1 MRTLADI
8 LFKTIASADQENKPK
23 RADEV
28 RVFYLEISC
37 VWKMTK
43 NTLDEVEYIN
53 SRLFVQGNR
62 TNVGVDQPRL
72 SINEVMDQLGVILDT
87 EQRLFRE
94 RFPGTTDST
103 VDANVNEIEHL
114 MQSLQS
120 SEDNEVEVTAHEA
133 NESNDENEL
142 KEQMKKVA
150 EIESWLRLPTEENSQ
165 HLFVNGETEHQAA
178 ENNKLSNN
186 ELSNGK
192 SFFLFR

>member
-1 MRTLADI
+1 
-8 LFKTIASADQENKPK
+8 
-23 RADEV
+23 
-28 RVFYLEISC
+28 
-37 VWKMTK
+37 MTK

-72 SINEVMDQLGVILDT
+72 SINEVIDQLGVILDT

-94 RFPGTTDST
+94 RFPGTSTDSSA
-103 VDANVNEIEHL
+103 VDENLNEIEQL

-133 NESNDENEL
+133 KESTDENEL
-142 KEQMKKVA
+142 NEQMKKVA

-192 SFFLFR
+192 SFFKIISTSFFSDSHQRHRARRHH

>member
-1 MRTLADI
+1 
-8 LFKTIASADQENKPK
+8 
-23 RADEV
+23 
-28 RVFYLEISC
+28 
-37 VWKMTK
+37 MTK

-72 SINEVMDQLGVILDT
+72 SIIEVMDQLGVILDT

-103 VDANVNEIEHL
+103 VDENLNEIEHL

-120 SEDNEVEVTAHEA
+120 SDDNEVEVTTHEAHEA

-142 KEQMKKVA
+142 NEQMKKVA
-150 EIESWLRLPTEENSQ
+150 EIESWLRLPIDENSQ
-165 HLFVNGETEHQAA
+165 HLFVNGESEHQAA
-178 ENNKLSNN
+178 ENDKLTDN
-186 ELSNGK
+186 ELTDGK
-192 SFFLFR
+192 SFFIPTTY

>member
-1 MRTLADI
+1 
-8 LFKTIASADQENKPK
+8 
-23 RADEV
+23 
-28 RVFYLEISC
+28 
-37 VWKMTK
+37 MTK

-72 SINEVMDQLGVILDT
+72 SINEVIDQLGVILDT

-94 RFPGTTDST
+94 RFPG
-103 VDANVNEIEHL
+103 

-192 SFFLFR
+192 SFFKIISTSFFSDSHQRHRARRHH